1 MRRKIAALALTTI
14 TALAAGSA
22 LAQMPS
28 PETIHKAWDKNADGV
43 VDKAEW
49 VAAGRKEERFAMVD
63 ADGDGKVTVEEL
75 KTAMSKMRANR
86 PQGAAPQGD
95 APQTPPADH

>member
-1 MRRKIAALALTTI
+1 MRRKIAALALASAA
-14 TALAAGSA
+14 ALSAGSA

-28 PETIHKAWDKNADGV
+28 PDKIHKAWDKNADGV

-63 ADGDGKVTVEEL
+63 ADGDGKITVEEL
-75 KTAMSKMRANR
+75 TTAMSKMKARR
-86 PQGAAPQGD
+86 QQQGD